1 MPEIKIS
8 ELTSAVEPSGG
19 EILAIV
25 QSNTTHKTTIDSL
38 KPALVDNLSTGA
50 PTWTTGGVL
59 RAGHDIIAG
68 YVDSGAI
75 NVDAGGTIGL
85 TLNDGYGNA
94 NLTFNH
100 TGGTPDSSGSSA
112 RITSSVDS
120 NQELMAFQLKS
131 SVTGGTP
138 VTLTTVL
145 RLYED
150 AIQLLMPA
158 TCQTPTQGTH
168 VARKDYVDTALN
180 LKATI
185 ASVDAVNSSLT
196 NHIDAGHPTIHAAL
210 SHTHPISDI
219 TDLQTSLNTL
229 QTNIDGKIGESEI
242 NTSHFTFANDTLSLK
257 PITEGQISTGA
268 VTTTKILDHNIT
280 AKKLKGTENI
290 AQGNFLIYDAATGG
304 FETTASTAQTHKL
317 FSPNHSD
324 VASNVTPSYGDSMYY
339 NGTEWT
345 TGNFGNYGADMEYVG
360 ITGVT
365 GVTNNML
372 DTRPDPNVD
381 VSGRISSTSLTV
393 DTDLLG
399 TQATT
404 QGNNIEVSG
413 YVTYPIANLVGEGL
427 INDNIRGIYIKVF
440 AWWAIGSGGQKAQIN
455 VIYPDG
461 TERSLIAS
469 PENRSAE
476 YLGTAQDY
484 DQATEQVFLIPVN
497 EGQENFVIGFD
508 VDDHDSDHERIVSE
522 IIGVQCTKRVALSPE
537 VDVILIKGSQ
547 SHLQVNLGYVAA
559 GVNDYYNAGDDIWA
573 STDEYAALLAQGTGV
588 GRNWNGVFPITIP
601 DNVSKT
607 VIRATNN
614 WNVPSGTGE
623 SHSSEEIDHITIVI
637 DWNAKTI
644 RGTYVWNAEAH
655 QTGRLSSDN
664 LIGVKQFYTDTSA
677 FFTQNIHNVPL
688 IKFEIDG
695 RDIIK
700 LPCPYHGVAAG
711 SASAYHNVGQTY
723 TIENYKTTAAN
734 IIDDIA
740 NDASTSSIATSQ
752 SVKEYVDENKST
764 FQKFSDFQDSSVSSI
779 YRTVSYINN
788 NGKLCAVGHGGDYDL
803 AGAGSDYLIAG
814 SSPEIMV
821 PLAAGESVINT
832 FSNGTDAP
840 TMYLL
845 TDQNRVFSTGHNGQ
859 GQCGRGGT
867 TQQHYFDRIPQLDG
881 TTWVSPNSGAN
892 TDGHMGAVRNGQL
905 YMWGYGNQG
914 QLGNGS
920 AAQANTPIL
929 INTGALAGK
938 TITKVYTHTY
948 YGYTFVIDSN
958 RDVYATGYNV
968 EGQLGL
974 GDYTNRNTFAKVPGI
989 KADDIILSHGSNA
1002 SSSYIINGTT
1012 LYSTGDNNV
1021 GQLGH
1026 GNLTKRNTFLAV
1038 PGVSAKTVSVG
1049 GHRSANV
1056 VCLQTDGTV
1065 KVWGHNNRGQ
1075 LGLGDTTNRSSPKTL
1090 TAAGNDVVKALTHD
1104 DHGYT
1109 AILKADG
1116 TIYTAG
1122 YNGHGQLGVGDTTNR
1137 NTLTKIVMD
1146 NNIQF
1151 KDIALFGYN
1160 SGTQLIAIDQDN
1172 GMWGCG
1178 YNAQWSL
1185 GLNYTYNPITILAK
1199 LSIS

>member
-381 VSGRISSTSLTV
+381 VSGEISSTSLTV

-440 AWWAIGSGGQKAQIN
+440 AYWAIGESGQKAQIN

-461 TERSLIAS
+461 TERPLIAT
-469 PENRSAE
+469 PEDRTGAI
-476 YLGTAQDY
+476 LGTAATY
-484 DQATEQVFLIPVN
+484 DQASEQVFLIPVN

-508 VDDHDSDHERIVSE
+508 VDDRDSDHERIVSE

-614 WNVPSGTGE
+614 WNVPSGAGTF
-623 SHSSEEIDHITIVI
+623 HTSEEIDHITIVI

-700 LPCPYHGVAAG
+700 LPCPYHGDSTAG
-711 SASAYHNVGQTY
+711 GTVDAPGLYYNVGQTY

-752 SVKEYVDENKST
+752 SVKDYADASGPPWYKLSLPTEILPTGTSWYLNNSSQFTNTTKFGVAGSNPFPPVRVLFPIAKTYTFAVHRASDPVTYYDTWVRYRFSIVDDADNVVSQFQTTDAVKPSYIDST
-764 FQKFSDFQDSSVSSI
+764 RVFINISRFSSI
-779 YRTVSYINN
+779 NMSVTLPDVHIVPTANISDVDGWKVGLQWKIELIEGATRTQEDRNMQSLRDA
-788 NGKLCAVGHGGDYDL
+788 GFESDMFAARKLA
-803 AGAGSDYLIAG
+803 
-814 SSPEIMV
+814 
-821 PLAAGESVINT
+821 
-832 FSNGTDAP
+832 
-840 TMYLL
+840 
-845 TDQNRVFSTGHNGQ
+845 
-859 GQCGRGGT
+859 
-867 TQQHYFDRIPQLDG
+867 
-881 TTWVSPNSGAN
+881 
-892 TDGHMGAVRNGQL
+892 
-905 YMWGYGNQG
+905 
-914 QLGNGS
+914 
-920 AAQANTPIL
+920 
-929 INTGALAGK
+929 
-938 TITKVYTHTY
+938 
-948 YGYTFVIDSN
+948 
-958 RDVYATGYNV
+958 
-968 EGQLGL
+968 
-974 GDYTNRNTFAKVPGI
+974 
-989 KADDIILSHGSNA
+989 
-1002 SSSYIINGTT
+1002 
-1012 LYSTGDNNV
+1012 
-1021 GQLGH
+1021 
-1026 GNLTKRNTFLAV
+1026 
-1038 PGVSAKTVSVG
+1038 
-1049 GHRSANV
+1049 
-1056 VCLQTDGTV
+1056 
-1065 KVWGHNNRGQ
+1065 
-1075 LGLGDTTNRSSPKTL
+1075 
-1090 TAAGNDVVKALTHD
+1090 
-1104 DHGYT
+1104 
-1109 AILKADG
+1109 
-1116 TIYTAG
+1116 
-1122 YNGHGQLGVGDTTNR
+1122 
-1137 NTLTKIVMD
+1137 TKI
-1146 NNIQF
+1146 
-1151 KDIALFGYN
+1151 
-1160 SGTQLIAIDQDN
+1160 
-1172 GMWGCG
+1172 
-1178 YNAQWSL
+1178 
-1185 GLNYTYNPITILAK
+1185 
-1199 LSIS
+1199 